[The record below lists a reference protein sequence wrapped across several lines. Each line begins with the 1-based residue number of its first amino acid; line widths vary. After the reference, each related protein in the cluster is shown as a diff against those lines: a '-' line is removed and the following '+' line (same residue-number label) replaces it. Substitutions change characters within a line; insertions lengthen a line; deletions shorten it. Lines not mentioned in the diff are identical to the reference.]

1 MFFFKDNQK
10 AYPLLMFQKR
20 ATLFSIVN
28 LFDLYFAQKLRM
40 NRGLLIVNVILA
52 IAIAVLFYL
61 HFSGSKKKD
70 AKIVTQKSVEGAPK
84 NFRIAYFEMDSIE
97 NSFSMVKDVKK
108 DLGKEE
114 ERMNNEMAS
123 LKKSYSNKIAQ
134 FQKQAQT
141 GMSQVQSENANRE
154 VLQLQE
160 SIRGRQQ
167 ELDSKYQD
175 LYMRKMRD
183 VKSKIEDFLKD
194 YNSQKGYSYILA
206 YEPGLFYYRDTA
218 YNITKDVIV
227 GLNELYKK
235 K

>member
-1 MFFFKDNQK
+1 
-10 AYPLLMFQKR
+10 MFQKR
-20 ATLFSIVN
+20 GMLLSNVN
-28 LFDLYFAQKLRM
+28 LFDLYFAQKQRM
-40 NRGLLIVNVILA
+40 NRGLLILNVVLLVA
-52 IAIAVLFYL
+52 IAILFYL
-61 HFSGSKKKD
+61 HFADKKKPVI
-70 AKIVTQKSVEGAPK
+70 KSTRQKSVAAEVPK
-84 NFRIAYFEMDSIE
+84 DFRIAYFEMDSIE

-108 DLGKEE
+108 DLSKEE

-123 LKKSYSNKIAQ
+123 LKKSYSNKIAE

-167 ELDSKYQD
+167 ELDAKYQD

-183 VKSKIEDFLKD
+183 VKSKIEDFLKT
-194 YNSQKGYSYILA
+194 YNTEKRYSYILA

-218 YNITKDVIV
+218 YNITKDVII
-227 GLNELYKK
+227 GLNDLYKK